1 MDEHPLQQYDF
12 LPTLPEL
19 CEKSL
24 SDLKEEAGYIFTLYG
39 FALGY
44 LAGCHPAKAW
54 IALGTQLIRQLSE
67 IEKDDWQ
74 RVQTEIANRLEERAI
89 ERAE

>member
-1 MDEHPLQQYDF
+1 MDEHPLQEYDF

-24 SDLKEEAGYIFTLYG
+24 TDLKDEVGYIFSLYG

-44 LAGCHPAKAW
+44 VGGCHPAKAW
-54 IALGTQLIRQLSE
+54 LALGTQLIRQLSE
-67 IEKDDWQ
+67 VEKGDWEEI
-74 RVQTEIANRLEERAI
+74 QTEIANRLEERSI
-89 ERAE
+89 ERSE